1 MSTAN
6 AIRRF
11 LEDHHVRSETMPHA
25 HTATALASARVAQV
39 DAESMAKAVMVG
51 DDQGLLMAVVPASHY
66 VEMRELRR
74 QTGRPLHLVPEREF
88 AGRFPDCE
96 LGAIPPFGEAYGMP
110 MIWDDCLAEKSDIYF
125 EAGDHESLMHLSARD
140 FVDLVRS
147 SSHGCISIDGKRERA
162 EG

>member
-1 MSTAN
+1 MTTAN

-25 HTATALASARVAQV
+25 HTATALASARVTQV
-39 DAESMAKAVMVG
+39 DAECVAKAVMVG
-51 DDQGLLMAVVPASHY
+51 DAHGLLMAVVPASHY
-66 VEMRELRR
+66 VELKELRR

-96 LGAIPPFGEAYGMP
+96 VGAIPPFGEAYGMP

-125 EAGDHESLMHLSARD
+125 EAGDHQSLMHVNGRD

-147 SSHGCISIDGKRERA
+147 SSHGCISTDGKRARSP
-162 EG
+162 G

>member
-11 LEDHHVRSETMPHA
+11 LEDHHVRGETMPHP
-25 HTATALASARVAQV
+25 HTATALASAEAAQV
-39 DAESMAKAVMVG
+39 DAECVAKAVMVG
-51 DDQGLLMAVVPASHY
+51 DERGLMMAVVPASHY
-66 VEMRELRR
+66 VKMKELRR

-88 AGRFPDCE
+88 ATMFPDCE
-96 LGAIPPFGEAYGMP
+96 VGAIPPFGPAYGMP

-125 EAGDHESLMHLSARD
+125 ETGDHESLMHVSGRD

-147 SSHGCISIDGKRERA
+147 SSHGCITTNGKRGRTP
-162 EG
+162 G